1 MHVRVLNLGWRW
13 CDGLDR
19 QQKQCENTNNCEK
32 VYCCI
37 FSSSLAQKS
46 IAQRVVLLFSM
57 FCTVALMLNR
67 LLITEV
73 HAHKNI
79 IFSSFLLHLNLCLCT
94 RSIHWR
100 WKFVTLKLICKTT
113 AWWVN
118 AEPETSKWKHTIW
131 ASLDVY
137 DFLDLPG
144 EASVWLWTLNQWH
157 GVAKRSQ
164 ITGFNCHWRVNM
176 SLWSVSVW
184 VCVWKRRTVRWRL
197 TESEWHLPP
206 TCFLF

>member
-19 QQKQCENTNNCEK
+19 QQEQCENTNNCEK

-46 IAQRVVLLFSM
+46 IVQRSVLLFSM

-79 IFSSFLLHLNLCLCT
+79 IFSSFLHSNLCLCT

-100 WKFVTLKLICKTT
+100 WTFVTLKLICKTT
-113 AWWVN
+113 AWWIN
-118 AEPETSKWKHTIW
+118 AEPEIPYEPVRMYMISLICQAKSLYDLENSTSDMEWQRDHRSQDLIATEGSIW
-131 ASLDVY
+131 AC
-137 DFLDLPG
+137 
-144 EASVWLWTLNQWH
+144 
-157 GVAKRSQ
+157 GVCLC
-164 ITGFNCHWRVNM
+164 GC
-176 SLWSVSVW
+176 
-184 VCVWKRRTVRWRL
+184 VCVCER
-197 TESEWHLPP
+197 EGQ
-206 TCFLF
+206 